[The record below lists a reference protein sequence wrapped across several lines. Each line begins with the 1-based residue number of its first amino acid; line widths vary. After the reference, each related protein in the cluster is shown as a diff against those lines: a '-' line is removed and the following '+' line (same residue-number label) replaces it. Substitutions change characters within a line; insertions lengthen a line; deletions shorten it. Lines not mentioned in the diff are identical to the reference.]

1 MGLIEINQ
9 VSKSFGKKQVLNKVS
24 CRLEH
29 GIYGLLGPNGAGK
42 TTLMRCMAGLYKVS
56 GGSVL
61 LDGAPLGRK
70 KNHVGYLPQS
80 FGLFRELTVQ
90 DCLGYFCG
98 LKDIPRAERKEWIE
112 KTLAAVNLT
121 DSAGTRAGKLSG
133 GMMRRVGVAQALLGR
148 PELVMFDE
156 PTAGLDPEERMN
168 FKRIL
173 SELGERETVIIS
185 THIVEDIEAC
195 CDHVVVMNRGE
206 ILYTGTCAEMKQL
219 AEGKVYACEKDNV
232 SDIPP
237 QAVLEKQY
245 EQNGT
250 VYYRI
255 LSGMELELPEL
266 EPSVEDGYMCII
278 KNIGG
283 RGNV

>member
-1 MGLIEINQ
+1 MIEVNN
-9 VSKSFGKKQVLNKVS
+9 VSKSFGRKQVLNKVN
-24 CRLEH
+24 CHLEH

-42 TTLMRCMAGLYKVS
+42 TTLIRCMADLYKVS
-56 GGSVL
+56 EGTVL
-61 LDGAPLGRK
+61 LDGIPLGRK

-80 FGLFRELTVQ
+80 FGLFKELTVR

-98 LKDIPRAERKEWIE
+98 LKDIPRAERPEWIK
-112 KTLAAVNLT
+112 KTLEAVHLA

-148 PELVMFDE
+148 PELILFDE

-195 CDHVVVMNRGE
+195 CDHVIVMNRGE
-206 ILYTGTCAEMKQL
+206 ILYTGTCEEMKQL
-219 AEGKVYACEKDNV
+219 AEGKVYACEKEKH
-232 SDIPP
+232 SAIPSHAIP
-237 QAVLEKQY
+237 EKQY
-245 EQNGT
+245 EQNGI

-255 LSGMELELPEL
+255 LSGTELELPAL

-283 RGNV
+283 WKGV

>member
-1 MGLIEINQ
+1 MIEINH
-9 VSKSFGKKQVLNKVS
+9 VSKSFGKKRVLDKVS
-24 CRLEH
+24 CHLEQ

-42 TTLMRCMAGLYKVS
+42 TTLMRCMTDLYRTS
-56 GGSVL
+56 EGTVL
-61 LDGAPLGRK
+61 LDGIPLGK
-70 KNHVGYLPQS
+70 KRNRVGYLPQS
-80 FGLFRELTVQ
+80 FGLFKELTVK

-98 LKDIPRAERKEWIE
+98 LKEIPRRERKEWIQ
-112 KTLAAVNLT
+112 KTLAAVNLA

-148 PELVMFDE
+148 PELILFDE

-195 CDHVVVMNRGE
+195 CDYVIVMDRGE
-206 ILYTGTCAEMKQL
+206 ILYTGTCEEMKQL
-219 AEGKVYACEKDNV
+219 AAGKVYACEKEKG
-232 SDIPP
+232 SDIP
-237 QAVLEKQY
+237 AHAILEKQY
-245 EQNGT
+245 ELNGT
-250 VYYRI
+250 VYYRV
-255 LSGMELELPEL
+255 LSGTELAFPAL

-278 KNIGG
+278 KNI
-283 RGNV
+283 RR